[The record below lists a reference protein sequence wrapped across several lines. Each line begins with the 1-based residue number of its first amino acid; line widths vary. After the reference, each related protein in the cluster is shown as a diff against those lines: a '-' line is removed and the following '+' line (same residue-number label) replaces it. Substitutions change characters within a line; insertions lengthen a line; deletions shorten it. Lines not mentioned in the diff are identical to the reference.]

1 MKKGY
6 FILVIVVMLISVM
19 LSGCQDT
26 QGITT
31 TDFRPHNVS
40 LNSTIVEFA
49 NVSFEKKMDRAGDV
63 VTVTVGWLFHNIA
76 GKWISAQIDVNFYD
90 KNNVLLY
97 NSTRWLQ
104 VMAGYTEKYYS
115 PSANRVTY
123 EGADVASVDH
133 VVISVTEMQ

>member
-6 FILVIVVMLISVM
+6 FIIVIVVMLVSVT

-31 TDFRPHNVS
+31 TDFTPQNVF

-49 NVSFEKKMDRAGDV
+49 NVSFEKKMNRAGEV
-63 VTVTVGWLFHNIA
+63 VAVTVGWLFHNIA
-76 GKWISAQIDVNFYD
+76 GKWISAQIDVTFYD
-90 KNNVLLY
+90 RNNVLLY
-97 NSTRWLQ
+97 NSTRWLEIT
-104 VMAGYTEKYYS
+104 AGYTEQYYS